1 MPTDREPDPAAAV
14 LADRLTAM
22 LVQVEQVAVYGQ
34 DPFRAGFTD
43 PPEGLTWQQRAFWK
57 RRRREWREAKDRLG
71 EL

>member
-14 LADRLTAM
+14 LVDRLTAM
-22 LVQVEQVAVYGQ
+22 LLQVEQVAVYGQ
-34 DPFRAGFTD
+34 DPFRTGFTES
-43 PPEGLTWQQRAFWK
+43 PPGTPSDRSNWH